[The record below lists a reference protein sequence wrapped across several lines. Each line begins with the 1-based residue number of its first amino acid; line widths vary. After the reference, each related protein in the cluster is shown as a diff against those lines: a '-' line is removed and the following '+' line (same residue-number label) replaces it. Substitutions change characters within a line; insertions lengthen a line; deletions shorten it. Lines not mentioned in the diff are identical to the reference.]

1 MSNGRLGNQTEPH
14 PEPGFTILPS
24 LEYTA
29 KRGTMRPIVG
39 SCPLHEVPDRTRPG
53 DPAARGE
60 PVPLHPGSIPT
71 RAGSAGSGACSVH
84 PGMEVNSEDSPRGQA
99 PEGRAPRI
107 SNIFVR
113 ALVEAVEAA
122 GIRGDGFL
130 REARVSPEQLADSYG
145 WLEVAELDRI
155 LERAVALTADCAFGL
170 HWVERS
176 PLMKFDL
183 VALITANAPTLRE
196 ALACLLQF
204 QPILFERPEL
214 QIIECAERVQ
224 LDVSPVATTE
234 LGRRVRTE
242 VSILGLVRLMRY
254 VGAPATA
261 VRRIAFSHR
270 APSYA
275 HEYVRLFDGRAR
287 FGQTHSGIEIDPVW
301 LDRRLAHANVE
312 LHRSLTIEGQRVLA
326 NIHRSDGYAGQV
338 RAYLRRVFP
347 RLPQMR
353 EAVRALGLSERS
365 LRRRLSEEG
374 CSYSTILQENQLLLA
389 QQLLGDPTRSI
400 QQIGG
405 DVGFASTTAF
415 HRAFKRW
422 TGESPAAFRSSRLSS
437 GTDAPRGS
445 NESSRISGA
454 LSDPASHWP
463 PG

>member
-1 MSNGRLGNQTEPH
+1 
-14 PEPGFTILPS
+14 
-24 LEYTA
+24 
-29 KRGTMRPIVG
+29 
-39 SCPLHEVPDRTRPG
+39 
-53 DPAARGE
+53 
-60 PVPLHPGSIPT
+60 
-71 RAGSAGSGACSVH
+71 
-84 PGMEVNSEDSPRGQA
+84 MEELSEDSPREQA
-99 PEGRAPRI
+99 SEGHAPRI
-107 SNIFVR
+107 STIFVR
-113 ALVEAVEAA
+113 ALLEAVEAA

-130 REARVSPEQLADSYG
+130 REAGVSPERLADSYG

-155 LERAVALTADCAFGL
+155 TAHAVELTGDSAFGL

-183 VALITANAPTLRE
+183 FAMITANAPTLRE

-224 LDVSPVATTE
+224 LYVSPVATTE
-234 LGRRVRTE
+234 LARRVRTE
-242 VSILGLVRLMRY
+242 VSILGFVRLMRY
-254 VGAPATA
+254 VGAPAAA

-270 APSYA
+270 APPYA

-301 LDRRLAHANVE
+301 LDRRLPHANVE
-312 LHRSLTIEGQRVLA
+312 LHRLLTIEGQRVLA
-326 NIHRSDGYAGQV
+326 NIHSSDGYAGQV

-374 CSYSTILQENQLLLA
+374 LSYSTILQENQLLLA

-400 QQIGG
+400 QQVGA
-405 DVGFASTTAF
+405 DVGFTSTTAF

-437 GTDAPRGS
+437 EAGTPHGSNAPRAHEAG
-445 NESSRISGA
+445 
-454 LSDPASHWP
+454 PMP
-463 PG
+463 PLV